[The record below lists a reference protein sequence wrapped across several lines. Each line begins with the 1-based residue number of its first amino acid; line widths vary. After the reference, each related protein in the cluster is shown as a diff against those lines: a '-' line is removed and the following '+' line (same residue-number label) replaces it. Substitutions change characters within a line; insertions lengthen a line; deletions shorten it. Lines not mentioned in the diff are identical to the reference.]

1 MLGNTEINNLRIT
14 KLRTYLMSVISELIE
29 QYGEMNINFLSKEPN
44 NYSLDKIPVNPT
56 QEQWIIGNF
65 LNRDVYSFR
74 SRVNYSADTMTNIE
88 NVGFF
93 ETFEKAWH
101 FGGKGSSI
109 NRGYENANDISVRIP
124 MEFVTDTELFTIG
137 DIISIGTTPPIT
149 KQSDLDEFYN
159 VTSITI
165 NEYGNNPHV
174 HLGGK

>member
-1 MLGNTEINNLRIT
+1 MSIEVNDLRVT

-29 QYGEMNINFLSKEPN
+29 QYGEMNINFLSNEPN

-93 ETFEKAWH
+93 ETFEKLIKKKNDNNILPDID
-101 FGGKGSSI
+101 GIQSISCLNCGSL
-109 NRGYENANDISVRIP
+109 NNANTNTAEFDIQIQ
-124 MEFVTDTELFTIG
+124 I
-137 DIISIGTTPPIT
+137 
-149 KQSDLDEFYN
+149 
-159 VTSITI
+159 
-165 NEYGNNPHV
+165 EYREV
-174 HLGGK
+174 